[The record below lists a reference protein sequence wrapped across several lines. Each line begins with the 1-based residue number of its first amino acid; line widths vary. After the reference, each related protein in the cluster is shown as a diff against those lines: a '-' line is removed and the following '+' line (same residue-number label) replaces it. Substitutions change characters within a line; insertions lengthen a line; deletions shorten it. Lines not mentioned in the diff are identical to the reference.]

1 MVGLLKIS
9 FKHSTSH
16 EVFPQI
22 ILGILAIFLG
32 LLLIQ
37 AIVKAAQTRKPLFQV
52 KGKRFFIDNYDKLK
66 LFGSLVLL
74 VLYALTMPTIG
85 FIFSG
90 ILFISLF
97 HLLYAGRKDL
107 KSIAFSIGLSVVETY
122 AVWFVFGQLLN
133 VTLP

>member
-16 EVFPQI
+16 EVFPRI
-22 ILGILAIFLG
+22 ILGILAIFLVI
-32 LLLIQ
+32 LLAQAVIKAVQSKKPLIQ
-37 AIVKAAQTRKPLFQV
+37 VS
-52 KGKRFFIDNYDKLK
+52 GKHFFIDHYDKLK
-66 LFGSLVLL
+66 LFGTFVLL
-74 VLYALTMPTIG
+74 ILYALAMPRIG
-85 FIFSG
+85 FVISG
-90 ILFISLF
+90 IIFISLF

-122 AVWFVFGQLLN
+122 AIWFVFGQLLE